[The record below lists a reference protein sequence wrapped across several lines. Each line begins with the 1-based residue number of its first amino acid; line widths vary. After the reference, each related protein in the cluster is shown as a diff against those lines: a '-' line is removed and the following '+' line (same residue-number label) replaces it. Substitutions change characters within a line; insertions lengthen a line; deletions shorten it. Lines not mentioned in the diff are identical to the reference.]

1 MTLFGVSSQVNP
13 YVMTETPK
21 KTVTHIRPEKSERI
35 FSISEIW
42 KFRPLLKQLIARNTQ
57 TRILNSPITLLWG
70 FIRPGIMTLAFFY
83 IRRMANADFGSG
95 VPYALFIFS
104 GLCLWF
110 LFAEVT
116 VQVAGSI
123 STDASLSRKVY
134 FPRILSPIS
143 VVLGRWI
150 DCIVI
155 VAAIVV
161 FQLFMGISISASF
174 PFIILV
180 MATLLLLAF
189 GSGLILR
196 LLLPFTK
203 TIGKFW
209 RRSFIWVC
217 SCLQCCSLSQF
228 YRY

>member
-1 MTLFGVSSQVNP
+1 
-13 YVMTETPK
+13 
-21 KTVTHIRPEKSERI
+21 
-35 FSISEIW
+35 
-42 KFRPLLKQLIARNTQ
+42 
-57 TRILNSPITLLWG
+57 
-70 FIRPGIMTLAFFY
+70 MTLAFFY

-161 FQLFMGISISASF
+161 FQLFMGISISVSF

-189 GSGLILR
+189 GSGLIFAALVAVHKDYR
-196 LLLPFTK
+196 KILETVLYLGLFLSPVLFSKSILPLLIQKYYIANPMVGVLSGMRGALFAPASIDIIAWLASIAISLGL
-203 TIGKFW
+203 TILG
-209 RRSFIWVC
+209 
-217 SCLQCCSLSQF
+217 LGMLSWAIHNHGDKI
-228 YRY
+228 